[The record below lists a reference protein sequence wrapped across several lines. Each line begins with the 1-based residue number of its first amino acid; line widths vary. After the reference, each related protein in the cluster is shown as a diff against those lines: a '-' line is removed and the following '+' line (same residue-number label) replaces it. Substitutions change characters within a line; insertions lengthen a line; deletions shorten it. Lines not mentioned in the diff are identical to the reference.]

1 VQEFVLPACRSLE
14 KMSYQNWRSFTHMA
28 CGLLALFCRSLTRGI
43 SPSIGRLPS
52 RPMPRA
58 RTKFR
63 LLVVLD
69 RLLVG
74 WV

>member
-1 VQEFVLPACRSLE
+1 MQEFVLPACRSLE

-28 CGLLALFCRSLTRGI
+28 CGLLALSRRSLTRGI

-52 RPMPRA
+52 RPDA
-58 RTKFR
+58 LHKVKFR
-63 LLVVLD
+63 LLVVMD